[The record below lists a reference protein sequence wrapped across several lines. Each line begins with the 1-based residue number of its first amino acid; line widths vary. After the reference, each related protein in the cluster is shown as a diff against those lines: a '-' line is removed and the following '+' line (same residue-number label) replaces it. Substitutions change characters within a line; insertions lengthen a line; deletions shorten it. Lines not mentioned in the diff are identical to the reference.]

1 MEISEK
7 EYLELKEQVRQL
19 QLKVE
24 GVGSPPKDLRSRVAE
39 TPISHVR
46 NVKDD
51 APVFDYMHSA
61 NDDAWIAFVKLA
73 KIIHKPSDKFYMG
86 TTAIG
91 WGSGERPYIRSYRCG
106 EAPRKITEMSEEQMQ
121 TSIDMLNELIPIYN
135 KYFQKIHGT
144 VLYSENNDGI
154 YKQVNVFQVEGVEE

>member
-24 GVGSPPKDLRSRVAE
+24 GVSSPPKDLRSRVSE
-39 TPISHVR
+39 TPITHVR

-51 APVFDYMHSA
+51 TPVFDYLHLS

-73 KIIHKPSDKFYMG
+73 KVIHKPSDKFYMDKAG
-86 TTAIG
+86 FGI
-91 WGSGERPYIRSYRCG
+91 GERPYIRSYRCG
-106 EAPRKITEMSEEQMQ
+106 ETPRKITEMSEEQIQ
-121 TSIDMLNELIPIYN
+121 VSIDMLNELIPIYN
-135 KYFQKIHGT
+135 KYFQKTHET
-144 VLYSENNDGI
+144 VLYSENNDGV
-154 YKQVNVFQVEGVEE
+154 YKQVNVFRVEKEE